1 MSGHQVS
8 KQALAK
14 SLAVIL
20 VVSALILSST
30 TNLTSA
36 RYLPTRADDSDVE
49 VLKDLLREV
58 SYFQD
63 MFLHLIN
70 KDKL

>member
-1 MSGHQVS
+1 MSGHQVP

-20 VVSALILSST
+20 VVSVLIFNST
-30 TNLTSA
+30 NHLTTA

-58 SYFQD
+58 S
-63 MFLHLIN
+63 
-70 KDKL
+70 